1 MSAMTMN
8 NGMMT
13 RQFSESISDDELR
26 RLPLLQ
32 FEGKVTLV
40 DNMDRFYRAMADIGK
55 PVVLG
60 FDTETRPS
68 FKKGRR
74 YQVAL
79 LQLADA
85 DRAWLFRLNMIGLP
99 PELAGLLSDRGII
112 KTGVAIRDDIKALRA
127 LTHFEPHGFTDLQN
141 MVSDHGIKELGLKKL
156 TAIVL
161 GYSISKSQQVSNWE
175 APALTEP
182 QQLYAATDAWVC
194 RRIYLALN
202 GKETPHNR

>member
-1 MSAMTMN
+1 MTN
-8 NGMMT
+8 
-13 RQFSESISDDELR
+13 QYSESINDGDVR
-26 RLPLLQ
+26 KLPLLQ
-32 FEGKVTLV
+32 FDGRVTLV
-40 DNMDRFYRAMADIGK
+40 DTLDKFRRAMGEIGQ
-55 PVVLG
+55 PEILG

-74 YQVAL
+74 YKVAL

-85 DRAWLFRLNMIGLP
+85 SRAWLFRLNMIGLP
-99 PELAGLLSDRGII
+99 AELAGLLADKNII

-127 LTHFEPHGFTDLQN
+127 LTPFEPHGFLDLQS
-141 MVSDHGIKELGLKKL
+141 VVADHGIKELGLKKL
-156 TAIVL
+156 SAIIL

-202 GKETPHNR
+202 GRENSHDN

>member
-1 MSAMTMN
+1 MTKQY
-8 NGMMT
+8 NG
-13 RQFSESISDDELR
+13 SITDDELR

-32 FEGKVTLV
+32 FEGRVTLV
-40 DNMDRFYRAMADIGK
+40 DNMEKFRRVMGDIGR
-55 PVVLG
+55 PSLLG

-74 YQVAL
+74 YKVAL

-99 PELAGLLSDRGII
+99 PELAALLSDRNIV

-127 LTHFEPHGFTDLQN
+127 RTPFEPHGFIDLQS
-141 MVSDHGIKELGLKKL
+141 VVVDHGIQELGLKKL

-194 RRIYLALN
+194 RSIYLALN
-202 GKETPHNR
+202 GKETHQ

>member
-1 MSAMTMN
+1 MKMYQEKMTKQYS
-8 NGMMT
+8 G
-13 RQFSESISDDELR
+13 SITDEELR
-26 RLPLLQ
+26 KLPVLQ
-32 FEGKVTLV
+32 FDGRVTLV
-40 DNMDRFYRAMADIGK
+40 DNMDRFYRVMGEIGR
-55 PVVLG
+55 PPLLG

-74 YQVAL
+74 YKVAL

-99 PELAGLLSDRGII
+99 PELAALLSDKQIV
-112 KTGVAIRDDIKALRA
+112 KTGVAIRDDIMALRS
-127 LTHFEPHGFTDLQN
+127 LTQFEPHGFIDLQS
-141 MVSDHGIKELGLKKL
+141 VVADHGIQELGLKKL

-194 RRIYLALN
+194 RSIYLALN
-202 GKETPHNR
+202 GKEVHRDV

>member
-1 MSAMTMN
+1 MN
-8 NGMMT
+8 AGMKT
-13 RQFSESISDDELR
+13 RQFNESITDEELR
-26 RLPLLQ
+26 QLPLLQ

-40 DNMDRFYRAMADIGK
+40 DNMDKFYRAMAEMGK
-55 PVVLG
+55 PAVLG

-99 PELAGLLSDRGII
+99 TELAGLLSDRDVI
-112 KTGVAIRDDIKALRA
+112 KTGVAIRDDLKALRT
-127 LTHFEPHGFTDLQN
+127 LTHFEPHGFTDLQT
-141 MVSDHGIKELGLKKL
+141 MVSDHGIRELGLKKL

-175 APALTEP
+175 APELTGP

-202 GKETPHNR
+202 GKDIHQKP

>member
-1 MSAMTMN
+1 MTEKYN
-8 NGMMT
+8 
-13 RQFSESISDDELR
+13 ESITDDELR
-26 RLPLLQ
+26 SLPLLQ
-32 FEGKVTLV
+32 FKGRVTLV
-40 DNMDRFYRAMADIGK
+40 DNMDKFNRAIGDIGK
-55 PVVLG
+55 PSLLG

-74 YQVAL
+74 YKVAL
-79 LQLADA
+79 VQLADA
-85 DRAWLFRLNMIGLP
+85 DSAWLFRLNMIGLP
-99 PELAGLLSDRGII
+99 PELAGILSDKAII
-112 KTGVAIRDDIKALRA
+112 KTGVAIRDDIKALRSLA
-127 LTHFEPHGFTDLQN
+127 HFEPHGFTDLQN

-175 APALTEP
+175 APALTEQ

-202 GKETPHNR
+202 GKESHLNH